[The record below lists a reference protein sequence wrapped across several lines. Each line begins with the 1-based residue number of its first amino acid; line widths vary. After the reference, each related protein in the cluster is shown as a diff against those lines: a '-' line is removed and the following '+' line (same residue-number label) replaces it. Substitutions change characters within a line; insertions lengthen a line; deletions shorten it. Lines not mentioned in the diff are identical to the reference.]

1 MTPSETDALRH
12 VAQRVV
18 WFKTPADATADERG
32 FLTHVL
38 SHGTLS
44 DIQTTRRVVG
54 DERIRQALETAPS
67 GVFSPRQWRYWNRFY
82 GIVPVPPMPER
93 RFQMER
99 AGTTPGSRKS
109 PKGLSRSGDR

>member
-1 MTPSETDALRH
+1 MTPSETDALHH

-18 WFKTPADATADERG
+18 WFKTPADAMADERG

-38 SHGTLS
+38 SHGTLT
-44 DIQTTRRVVG
+44 DIQTTRLVVG
-54 DERIRQALETAPS
+54 DGRIRQALEAAPS
-67 GVFSPRQWRYWNRFY
+67 GVFSPRQWLYWDRFY

-99 AGTTPGSRKS
+99 AGTTPRSRKS
-109 PKGLSRSGDR
+109 PKGLSRSDDR